1 MPAWQHTLSLREV
14 APVQVPKL
22 FHVATAHLVSPGSS
36 PPECSVSIHVH
47 SRLWQKCFGPAPASV
62 LLEIDRLPQTGD
74 APVGDAPPGAYRCR
88 GKVYASRETDTDHV
102 LGISCGGMLCLLT
115 TAKDSPAAL
124 DAKARA
130 LGGGLVL
137 TFLAGRAKQ

>member
-47 SRLWQKCFGPAPASV
+47 SRLWQKCFGSAPASV
-62 LLEIDRLPQTGD
+62 VLEIDRLPP
-74 APVGDAPPGAYRCR
+74 AGDAPPGAYRCR
-88 GKVYASRETDTDHV
+88 GKVYASRETDTEHV

-115 TAKDSPAAL
+115 TAKGSHAAL

-137 TFLAGRAKQ
+137 TFRPAA

>member
-1 MPAWQHTLSLREV
+1 MAPWQHVLSLWEV

-36 PPECSVSIHVH
+36 PPECSVSVHVH

-62 LLEIDRLPQTGD
+62 LLEIDRLPQT
-74 APVGDAPPGAYRCR
+74 GDAPPGAYRCR

-115 TAKDSPAAL
+115 TAKDSPDAL
-124 DAKARA
+124 DEKARA

-137 TFLAGRAKQ
+137 TFRPAA